1 MFNNFIVYYPS
12 DFAIFSSFYRTPQQT
27 VQHDHRHNQLLQSTR
42 TCRFRKETDHDLA
55 KQANCTN
62 KLTKALSF
70 KIKFSSWTS
79 PVNVNK
85 YCFKNSRF
93 KTRSKQKLVQ
103 LSQRSTHLPK
113 SQFLAAMN
121 QDSPSTGRQT
131 YLEDR
136 PRTTRTP

>member
-1 MFNNFIVYYPS
+1 MRFNNFIVYCLS
-12 DFAIFSSFYRTPQQT
+12 DFAIFFFFFYWTPQQT
-27 VQHDHRHNQLLQSTR
+27 VQSTC

-55 KQANCTN
+55 TKANCTN

-70 KIKFSSWTS
+70 KVKFSSWTS
-79 PVNVNK
+79 PVNVNIH
-85 YCFKNSRF
+85 CFKISRF
-93 KTRSKQKLVQ
+93 KKRSTQKLVQ
-103 LSQRSTHLPK
+103 LPLRSTHLPK

-121 QDSPSTGRQT
+121 LDSPSTGRRT